1 MDSRPKCKSET
12 IKPLKYYN
20 IGENLH
26 AIIPGNNYLDMMS
39 KIQATKEKIDKL
51 DFITV
56 KNFSFFTPGLLPGHR
71 CHENHR

>member
-1 MDSRPKCKSET
+1 MLDLYITYNNGLKMDSRPKCKSET

-39 KIQATKEKIDKL
+39 KI
-51 DFITV
+51 
-56 KNFSFFTPGLLPGHR
+56 
-71 CHENHR
+71 